1 MWSWIS
7 LSIAEIQIMRIKK
20 KLKNLVFLDLYWD
33 CSFFWSLIFPWDR
46 WVQAFNVTCR
56 HLGFKCTE
64 GAGPRVLVGR
74 SDSGLQHEVRE
85 NGIKKMV
92 EERERGK
99 MSPHPT
105 TSLFYLPTLRRLH
118 YLNAWNR
125 LAWHW
130 CASFLYLPLL
140 FLRLPHRFIA
150 WLDLGH
156 LKPRSPVRV
165 GVLEDLTYGKIEDCA
180 LSSIFLEGSLAKLW
194 SKTVQ
199 VHFRHTCL
207 TWLICKVILWAVL
220 SLKVSRWYPALLFIH
235 VNKPPT

>member
-1 MWSWIS
+1 MNFSVDCRNTNNEDKQETQKPC
-7 LSIAEIQIMRIKK
+7 LSG
-20 KLKNLVFLDLYWD
+20 
-33 CSFFWSLIFPWDR
+33 S
-46 WVQAFNVTCR
+46 
-56 HLGFKCTE
+56 
-64 GAGPRVLVGR
+64 VL
-74 SDSGLQHEVRE
+74 
-85 NGIKKMV
+85 
-92 EERERGK
+92 
-99 MSPHPT
+99 
-105 TSLFYLPTLRRLH
+105 RL
-118 YLNAWNR
+118 
-125 LAWHW
+125 
-130 CASFLYLPLL
+130 LL
-140 FLRLPHRFIA
+140 FLISYLSIRSLSSSVQCNLRPSWFQMYRGGGSQGPGVQIVECSTKSERTGQKNGGGARERKNVTPPYHLAVLPAHFAPSSLSECLKQASVALMCFFSLSPSPLFALAPQARFIA

-199 VHFRHTCL
+199 LHFRHTCL